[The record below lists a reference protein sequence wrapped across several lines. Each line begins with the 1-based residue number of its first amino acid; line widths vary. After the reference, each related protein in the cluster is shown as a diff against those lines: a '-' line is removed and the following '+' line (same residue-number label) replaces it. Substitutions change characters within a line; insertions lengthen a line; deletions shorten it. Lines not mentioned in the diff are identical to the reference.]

1 MHTQEADKSIDMG
14 DLAPCPKLFVVG
26 CPRSGTSWVTSLIA
40 AHSGVVAVPRETHVY
55 RLVYEPFVDL
65 PTWSWQRRLRSWKG
79 ILRRYGLKPLLFGF
93 EPKDIW
99 QGILR
104 DHQILNRPES
114 HGLHGLVSY
123 EALKRL
129 INAIRFQ
136 VPETDRGLVQ
146 AEELIAAMFDRFIE
160 QYGQP
165 GQTILEKTPMHIRY
179 AEQILWRF
187 PEAKIVEVIRDG
199 RDVCVSYNALGQQQ
213 RWAQIGSAGAIRQWK
228 QCVEWGE
235 AIHER
240 SGLRDR
246 IHTVRYE
253 ALKADPERSLQ
264 QIFSFAKL
272 SWEDHQIKEIVKAA
286 DISRIAEKGEGQ
298 YVRSGS
304 VGEWKEQLSEAELA
318 MCQEIAG
325 EQLARLGYTV
335 SN

>member
-1 MHTQEADKSIDMG
+1 MHTQEAGKSIDMG
-14 DLAPCPKLFVVG
+14 ELAPCPKLFVVG

-40 AHSGVVAVPRETHVY
+40 AHPDVVAVPRETHVY

-65 PTWSWQRRLRSWKG
+65 PAWNWQRRLRSWKG

-104 DHQILNRPES
+104 DHQILDRPDS

-123 EALKRL
+123 ETLKQL
-129 INAIRFQ
+129 INAIRSQ

-187 PEAKIVEVIRDG
+187 PEARIVEVIRDG
-199 RDVCVSYNALGQQQ
+199 RDVCVSYNALAQQQ
-213 RWAQIGSAGAIRQWK
+213 RWAQIGTAGAIRQWK
-228 QCVEWGE
+228 KCVEWGE

-240 SGLRDR
+240 PGLRDR

-272 SWEDHQIKEIVKAA
+272 SWEDHQIKEIAKAT
-286 DISRIAEKGEGQ
+286 DISRIAKKGEGQ
-298 YVRSGS
+298 YVRSGA

-318 MCQEIAG
+318 MCHEIAG
-325 EQLARLGYTV
+325 DQLTRLGYRADD
-335 SN
+335 

>member
-1 MHTQEADKSIDMG
+1 MG
-14 DLAPCPKLFVVG
+14 ELAPHPKLFVVG
-26 CPRSGTSWVTSLIA
+26 CPRSGTSWVTSLIM
-40 AHSGVVAVPRETHVY
+40 AHPDVVAVPRETHVY
-55 RLVYEPFVDL
+55 RLVYEPFIDL
-65 PTWSWQRRLRSWKG
+65 PKWNWQRRLRSWKG

-104 DHQILNRPES
+104 DHQILNRPDS

-123 EALKRL
+123 EDLKRL
-129 INAIRFQ
+129 IKAIRSQ
-136 VPETDRGLVQ
+136 VPEANRGLMQ
-146 AEELIAAMFDRFIE
+146 AEELIAAMFAQFVK

-187 PEAKIVEVIRDG
+187 PEARIVEVVRDG

-213 RWAQIGSAGAIRQWK
+213 RWAQIGTAGAIRQWK
-228 QCVEWGE
+228 KCVEWGA

-240 SGLRDR
+240 PGLRSR

-253 ALKADPERSLQ
+253 ALKADPERGLQ
-264 QIFSFAKL
+264 QIFQFANL
-272 SWEDHQIKEIVKAA
+272 EWNEPQIEKIVKTA
-286 DISRIAEKGEGQ
+286 DISRIAQKGEGQ

-304 VGEWKEQLSEAELA
+304 VGDWQEQLSEQEIAL
-318 MCQEIAG
+318 CHEIAG
-325 EQLARLGYTV
+325 EQLARLGYTAGG
-335 SN
+335 